1 MIFNKQKGS
10 KYCNLHLLEAKN
22 TYIYWMNFLA
32 HIYLSGDDEGITIG
46 NFIADGIKGK
56 KYLKYPEKIQK
67 GILLHRGIDSYT
79 DRHKIVRQSTARLHK
94 NYGHYSGVIVDI
106 LYDHF
111 LAKNWN
117 QYHSQPLNEYVEE
130 FYELLRSSYEVL
142 PSRIKR
148 LMPYMISDNW
158 LLSYATVPGISKILS
173 QMNVRTKGISKMN
186 FAVLDLEENYLE
198 FEDEFT
204 SFFSE
209 LMNFSKNKLID
220 LHDEYP

>member
-1 MIFNKQKGS
+1 
-10 KYCNLHLLEAKN
+10 
-22 TYIYWMNFLA
+22 
-32 HIYLSGDDEGITIG
+32 
-46 NFIADGIKGK
+46 
-56 KYLKYPEKIQK
+56 
-67 GILLHRGIDSYT
+67 
-79 DRHKIVRQSTARLHK
+79 
-94 NYGHYSGVIVDI
+94 
-106 LYDHF
+106 
-111 LAKNWN
+111 
-117 QYHSQPLNEYVEE
+117 
-130 FYELLRSSYEVL
+130 
-142 PSRIKR
+142 
-148 LMPYMISDNW
+148 MPYMISDNW